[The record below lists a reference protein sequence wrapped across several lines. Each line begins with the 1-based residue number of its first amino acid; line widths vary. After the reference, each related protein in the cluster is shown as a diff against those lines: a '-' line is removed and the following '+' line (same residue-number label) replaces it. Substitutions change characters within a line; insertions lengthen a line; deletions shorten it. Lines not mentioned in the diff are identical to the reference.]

1 MTKAKQHGSKNIWI
15 DSAIEA
21 LMQAREEDKSLSVML
36 VLHADDKCGVLFNGE
51 ESHVA
56 AALVHFAK
64 QEEPIAKIMQFATT
78 TLRLDKHNDFG
89 DFLDKMEDYLDE
101 LRKNRPEEE

>member
-1 MTKAKQHGSKNIWI
+1 MTTTKQHGSKNIWI

-21 LMQAREEDKSLSVML
+21 LMQAREEDSSLSVML
-36 VLHADDKCGVLFNGE
+36 VLHANNKSGVLFNGE
-51 ESHVA
+51 VSHVA

-64 QEEPIAKIMQFATT
+64 QEEPIAKIMQIAEIN
-78 TLRLDKHNDFG
+78 LRLDKHDDFG
-89 DFLDKMEDYLDE
+89 KFLDKLEDYLDE